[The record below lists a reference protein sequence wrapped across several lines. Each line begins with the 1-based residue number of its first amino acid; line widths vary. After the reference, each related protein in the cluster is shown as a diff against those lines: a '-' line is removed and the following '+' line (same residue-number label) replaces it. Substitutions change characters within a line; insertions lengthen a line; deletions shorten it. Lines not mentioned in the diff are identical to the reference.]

1 MSATLR
7 ILRAGP
13 GASVQDKGRRGFLRF
28 GVTPAGPMDSGGFIA
43 ALLAAG
49 DTKGA
54 AIEASLGGLELA
66 AEGGEIGLAI
76 AGGAFD
82 IRLDERAL
90 PPACAFKLVPGAR
103 LIRAGGR
110 GGRLGLY
117 RAVRALRFAFGSRL
131 PRDPCALRA
140 RRVGGAD
147 AARRRRAKNCRSAP
161 GAG

>member
-7 ILRAGP
+7 ILKAGP
-13 GASVQDKGRRGFLRF
+13 GVSVQDKGRRGFLRF

-49 DTKGA
+49 DAKGA

-82 IRLDERAL
+82 IRLDSVSCRQL
-90 PPACAFKLVPGAR
+90 AR
-103 LIRAGGR
+103 
-110 GGRLGLY
+110 
-117 RAVRALRFAFGSRL
+117 
-131 PRDPCALRA
+131 
-140 RRVGGAD
+140 
-147 AARRRRAKNCRSAP
+147 
-161 GAG
+161 

>member
-7 ILRAGP
+7 ILKAGP
-13 GASVQDKGRRGFLRF
+13 GVSVQDKGRRGFLRF

-82 IRLDERAL
+82 VRLDERAL
-90 PPACAFKLVPGAR
+90 PSACVLNSRPA
-103 LIRAGGR
+103 R
-110 GGRLGLY
+110 GY
-117 RAVRALRFAFGSRL
+117 
-131 PRDPCALRA
+131 PCGRA
-140 RRVGGAD
+140 RR
-147 AARRRRAKNCRSAP
+147 AP
-161 GAG
+161 GCIWRRSVASIFL